1 MPIIYQLEQNKN
13 ILKFIDNDF
22 ELQNTNIYTFLVGK
36 NSVGKSRLLRS
47 LIIHALEEDKFDK
60 VLALSNTQ
68 YHKFPSYRDLPNKD
82 EVSNNKY
89 IRLAFEARTPIY
101 SGGYDYRK
109 KRNNSSKNN
118 YQYLFNF
125 FEENNIKFHKNLN
138 MNLNFTQSF
147 ESFLTQFS
155 FKEKPYYNLLTILD
169 FLKLDH
175 YVKCTILPINSIKID
190 ELNIKINNHFN
201 NSKNISSEEYE
212 MFRYLKDSLY
222 DLKSLRSF
230 DLLHLS
236 SFELKSISF
245 LIESG
250 LVRIYKVSFSKDKKI
265 FNYTDLSSGELAVLS
280 LVLGL
285 TATITDN
292 SLICIDEPEINL
304 HPQWQEKIIEL
315 IELVSENYYGCHFF
329 IATHSPQLISG
340 ISEKNSFIL
349 DLTNNSLKTIG
360 SFKNRSSDFQLSE
373 VFNFPGKNNEYLIRK
388 LIIILNKFNTE
399 IDFHLDDESEALLE
413 HLEKLIKYEK
423 IDKEDKVF
431 ILFELIA
438 SYRG

>member
-1 MPIIYQLEQNKN
+1 M
-13 ILKFIDNDF
+13 
-22 ELQNTNIYTFLVGK
+22 
-36 NSVGKSRLLRS
+36 
-47 LIIHALEEDKFDK
+47 
-60 VLALSNTQ
+60 
-68 YHKFPSYRDLPNKD
+68 
-82 EVSNNKY
+82 
-89 IRLAFEARTPIY
+89 
-101 SGGYDYRK
+101 
-109 KRNNSSKNN
+109 
-118 YQYLFNF
+118 
-125 FEENNIKFHKNLN
+125 
-138 MNLNFTQSF
+138 
-147 ESFLTQFS
+147 
-155 FKEKPYYNLLTILD
+155 TILD

-190 ELNIKINNHFN
+190 ELNIKINNYFN
-201 NSKNISSEEYE
+201 SSKNISSEEYE

-245 LIESG
+245 LIEAG

-349 DLTNNSLKTIG
+349 DLTNNSLKTIE

-388 LIIILNKFNTE
+388 LIILLNKLNNE
-399 IDFHLDDESEALLE
+399 EDFILDSESNDFLKHINQLLKE
-413 HLEKLIKYEK
+413 EK
-423 IDKEDKVF
+423 IDQEDKVR
-431 ILFELIA
+431 ILFNLVN

>member
-1 MPIIYQLEQNKN
+1 M
-13 ILKFIDNDF
+13 
-22 ELQNTNIYTFLVGK
+22 
-36 NSVGKSRLLRS
+36 
-47 LIIHALEEDKFDK
+47 
-60 VLALSNTQ
+60 
-68 YHKFPSYRDLPNKD
+68 
-82 EVSNNKY
+82 
-89 IRLAFEARTPIY
+89 
-101 SGGYDYRK
+101 
-109 KRNNSSKNN
+109 
-118 YQYLFNF
+118 
-125 FEENNIKFHKNLN
+125 
-138 MNLNFTQSF
+138 
-147 ESFLTQFS
+147 
-155 FKEKPYYNLLTILD
+155 TILD

-175 YVKCTILPINSIKID
+175 YVKCTILPTNSFKTED
-190 ELNIKINNHFN
+190 LNIKINNYFN
-201 NSKNISSEEYE
+201 NSKNITSEEYE
-212 MFRYLKDSLY
+212 IFRRLKDSLY
-222 DLKSLRSF
+222 DLKNLRSF

-236 SFELKSISF
+236 LYELESISF

-292 SLICIDEPEINL
+292 SLVCIDEPEINL

-349 DLTNNSLKTIG
+349 DLTNNSLKTIE

-388 LIIILNKFNTE
+388 LILLLNKLNNEEDFILNTE
-399 IDFHLDDESEALLE
+399 SNNFLKHINKLLKE
-413 HLEKLIKYEK
+413 EK
-423 IDKEDKVF
+423 IDQEDKVR
-431 ILFELIA
+431 ILFNLVN
-438 SYRG
+438 SYRD

>member
-109 KRNNSSKNN
+109 KRNNFSKNN

-147 ESFLTQFS
+147 ESFLIQFS
-155 FKEKPYYNLLTILD
+155 FKEK
-169 FLKLDH
+169 
-175 YVKCTILPINSIKID
+175 
-190 ELNIKINNHFN
+190 
-201 NSKNISSEEYE
+201 
-212 MFRYLKDSLY
+212 
-222 DLKSLRSF
+222 
-230 DLLHLS
+230 
-236 SFELKSISF
+236 
-245 LIESG
+245 
-250 LVRIYKVSFSKDKKI
+250 
-265 FNYTDLSSGELAVLS
+265 
-280 LVLGL
+280 
-285 TATITDN
+285 
-292 SLICIDEPEINL
+292 
-304 HPQWQEKIIEL
+304 
-315 IELVSENYYGCHFF
+315 
-329 IATHSPQLISG
+329 
-340 ISEKNSFIL
+340 
-349 DLTNNSLKTIG
+349 
-360 SFKNRSSDFQLSE
+360 
-373 VFNFPGKNNEYLIRK
+373 
-388 LIIILNKFNTE
+388 
-399 IDFHLDDESEALLE
+399 
-413 HLEKLIKYEK
+413 
-423 IDKEDKVF
+423 
-431 ILFELIA
+431 
-438 SYRG
+438 